1 MCNINNMNI
10 TLTILFSVLAVFT
23 LGSLS
28 LSLYILLF
36 FRRLSRNIGRSDL
49 VNILNRLLDVE
60 KQNSESVK
68 NINKVIE
75 EINKTDL
82 DHIQKVSLTRF
93 NPFSELGGDHSFS
106 IAILNGHLTGFLL
119 TGLHTRER
127 TRVYVKNVE
136 KGRCEQELSKEEKR
150 VLEKASVQS

>member
-75 EINKTDL
+75 EIKKTDL

>member
-1 MCNINNMNI
+1 LCNINNMNI

-75 EINKTDL
+75 EIKKTDL

>member
-1 MCNINNMNI
+1 MNT
-10 TLTILFSVLAVFT
+10 TLTILFSVLALFT

-28 LSLYILLF
+28 LSIYILLF
-36 FRRLSRNIGRSDL
+36 FKRLSRNIGRSDL

-60 KQNSESVK
+60 KQNSESIK
-68 NINKVIE
+68 NINKIIE
-75 EINKTDL
+75 EIKKTDM
-82 DHIQKVSLTRF
+82 DHIQKVFLTRF

-106 IAILNGHLTGFLL
+106 MAILNGHLTGFLL

-136 KGRCEQELSKEEKR
+136 KGRCKQELSKEEKG
-150 VLEKASVQS
+150 VLEKASAQT

>member
-1 MCNINNMNI
+1 MNT
-10 TLTILFSVLAVFT
+10 TLIILFSVLAVFT

-28 LSLYILLF
+28 LSIYILLF

-60 KQNSESVK
+60 KQNSESIK

-75 EINKTDL
+75 EIKKTDM

-106 IAILNGHLTGFLL
+106 MAILNGHLTGFLL

-136 KGRCEQELSKEEKR
+136 KGRCKQELSKEEKG
-150 VLEKASVQS
+150 VLEKGSAQT

>member
-1 MCNINNMNI
+1 MNI

-75 EINKTDL
+75 EIKKTDL

>member
-60 KQNSESVK
+60 KQNSESIK

-75 EINKTDL
+75 EIKKTDM

-106 IAILNGHLTGFLL
+106 MAILNGHLTGFLL

-136 KGRCEQELSKEEKR
+136 KGRCKQELSKEEKG
-150 VLEKASVQS
+150 VLEKASAQT

>member
-28 LSLYILLF
+28 LSIYILLF

-75 EINKTDL
+75 EIKKTDL

>member
-60 KQNSESVK
+60 KQNSESIK

-75 EINKTDL
+75 EIKKTDM

>member
-1 MCNINNMNI
+1 LCNINNMNI

-75 EINKTDL
+75 EIKKTDL

-136 KGRCEQELSKEEKR
+136 KGRCEQELSKEEKG
-150 VLEKASVQS
+150 VLEKASAQT